1 MRIHRL
7 GLAKGRASIPLRAQG
22 SAFVGGT
29 KLRAPLSWWDGQA
42 CSPKMGQVGLG
53 LLGQMLLKSG
63 PTLVWVMPKAT
74 TMPRNSVL
82 QKKNLKAG
90 GGPIFYSLT
99 VIKQGS
105 IGFYWSK

>member
-42 CSPKMGQVGLG
+42 LLQPQNGAGWVGSARTDAPEEWANPGVGDAQGHHYAQKLSSPK
-53 LLGQMLLKSG
+53 KES
-63 PTLVWVMPKAT
+63 
-74 TMPRNSVL
+74 
-82 QKKNLKAG
+82 
-90 GGPIFYSLT
+90 
-99 VIKQGS
+99 
-105 IGFYWSK
+105 